1 MAGLNIGITFR
12 DDLSSQ
18 NMWWGSGIAQH
29 IKFYYDLFESMG
41 HSVTM
46 LTAKDDVT
54 LSHNGKAYQCV
65 SMTQAVNSG
74 QQLDIVLEAG
84 LTISLEDKLL
94 IREATG
100 AKIVGLRCGNQFFF
114 ATEGLF
120 VQKELPE
127 NLYIGG
133 QDRMWILPH
142 HGNQKSFL
150 ATLHSCDVDI
160 APYMWMP
167 DFVEHTLIDKPL
179 GNSPDIF
186 VMEPNISVLKNAML
200 PMTILEHLYQAH
212 PDSFNQAYIL
222 NSEGFAQED
231 RFLHNFVSNLSV
243 LQSDNDRV
251 FFCPRHTINDVFT
264 DRGILL
270 GFQYDNGL
278 NNLYMEALHMGIP
291 LVHNSP
297 FFSRVGFYYPE
308 LEVHKGVEQILKA
321 VECGDAPEQ
330 QQKNNE
336 FLFDFNIN
344 NPHVVREHD
353 QLLAM
358 VLDPPRFV
366 DETRAKIAQPDAY
379 RVSEG
384 GSADYYLAPGYRSR
398 TDISHWDDTG
408 STDEY
413 QNDVYKFA
421 LRTAIERGYSKIVD
435 FGCGSGFKLMKYF
448 RDFDTTGYE
457 LDPALSFLKQNYPE
471 RMWREGGFEAH
482 YFDDVDMVICSDVIE
497 HLPQPDILLKA
508 LRDSSAKSVILST
521 PSLEILADWG
531 GTASTRYGPPAIP
544 MHFREWTT
552 FEFGKFVSEYLPV
565 TEHHVLDVYQST
577 QLLYSNRENIV
588 AAMADDVARR
598 PENESNSLQSAIVAT
613 TMSTST

>member
-1 MAGLNIGITFR
+1 MTTGLKIGITFR
-12 DDLSSQ
+12 DDLSTAD
-18 NMWWGSGIAQH
+18 MWWGSGIAQH

-41 HSVTM
+41 HCVTM
-46 LTAKDDVT
+46 LTSQDGVT
-54 LSHNGKAYQCV
+54 LAHNGKQYHCL
-65 SMTQAVNSG
+65 SMTQLVNTG
-74 QQLDIVLEAG
+74 LALDVVIEAG

-120 VQKELPE
+120 VQKELPS
-127 NLYIGG
+127 NLYVGG

-142 HGNQKSFL
+142 HAKQRSFL
-150 ATLHSCDVDI
+150 ATLHSCDVDV

-167 DFVEHTLIDKPL
+167 DFVEHTVEEKPL
-179 GNSPDIF
+179 SSAPDIF

-200 PMTILEHLYQAH
+200 PMAILEHLYQSH
-212 PDSFNQAYIL
+212 PDSFSKAYIL
-222 NSEGFAQED
+222 NSEGFANED
-231 RFLHNFVSNLSV
+231 RFLHNFVSNLTV
-243 LQSDNDRV
+243 LQSDQERV
-251 FFCPRHTINDVFT
+251 FFCPRYTVNDVFT
-264 DRGILL
+264 DRAILL

-278 NNLYMEALHMGIP
+278 NNLYMEALHMGVP

-308 LEVHKGVEQILKA
+308 LEVHKGVEQVLKA
-321 VECGDAPEQ
+321 VQLGADTAQ
-330 QQKNNE
+330 QQKNQE
-336 FLFDFNIN
+336 FLFDFNIH
-344 NPHVVREHD
+344 NPNVVREHS
-353 QLLAM
+353 QLLDM
-358 VLDPPRFV
+358 VLDPPQFV
-366 DETRAKIAQPDAY
+366 DETRVKVAQPEAY
-379 RVSEG
+379 SVSEG
-384 GSADYYLAPGYRSR
+384 GSASYHLAPGYRSR
-398 TDISHWDDTG
+398 NEISHWDDTA

-421 LRTAIERGYSKIVD
+421 LRTAKERGYTRIVD

-448 RDFDTTGYE
+448 GEFDTTGYE
-457 LDPALSFLKQNYPE
+457 LDPALSFLKKSYPG
-471 RMWREGGFEAH
+471 RDWREGGFEPH
-482 YFDDVDMVICSDVIE
+482 FFDNVDMVICSDVIE
-497 HLPQPDILLKA
+497 HLPEPDVLLRA

-552 FEFGKFVSEYLPV
+552 FEFGKFVSEFLPV

-577 QLLYSNRENIV
+577 QLLYSNREDLITRS
-588 AAMADDVARR
+588 DVGV
-598 PENESNSLQSAIVAT
+598 SNAGVQE
-613 TMSTST
+613 STSQNSTAMSVAS